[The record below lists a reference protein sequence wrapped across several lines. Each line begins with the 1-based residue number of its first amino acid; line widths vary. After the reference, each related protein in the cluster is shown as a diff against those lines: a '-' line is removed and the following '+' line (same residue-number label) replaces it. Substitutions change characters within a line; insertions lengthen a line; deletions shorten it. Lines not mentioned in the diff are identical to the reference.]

1 MKRPYCCDAS
11 AGMYEQY
18 YANQQS
24 GRGMPVYSG
33 ALRQR
38 GHGLG
43 NIIGSLFRRILPF
56 LGRGA
61 AAALMTG
68 SKVVGDVSEGKKFKQ
83 SLKDRVPEGIKSL
96 ASSLVNQ
103 SGSGHRKRK
112 RRQSKNKKKKKKPK
126 KTKKIKRYCDKFDL

>member
-1 MKRPYCCDAS
+1 MKTKYCCEAS
-11 AGMYEQY
+11 ADMYERY

-33 ALRQR
+33 AIRQK

-68 SKVVGDVSEGKKFKQ
+68 SKVVGDVSDGKKLNQ
-83 SLKDRVPEGIKSL
+83 SLKDRLPEGIKSL
-96 ASSLVNQ
+96 ASSVVNQ

-112 RRQSKNKKKKKKPK
+112 RSKSKKKK
-126 KTKKIKRYCDKFDL
+126 KTKKIKGYCDKIYW